1 MVIGVCV
8 KIGLDLTLTPD
19 DLYALGT
26 TGGH

>member
-1 MVIGVCV
+1 MVLGVCI
-8 KIGLDLTLTPD
+8 KIALDLTLTPD